1 MRKGD
6 LINLAKTILL
16 VLHKEL
22 EYKEEKLK
30 YKKLEI
36 MQPRIKN
43 KSELLVDVNHPGSV
57 HMMLIN
63 AIQHL
68 TMKNDT
74 GERRRRL
81 ITYGELNRGFTVFSN
96 TP

>member
-1 MRKGD
+1 
-6 LINLAKTILL
+6 
-16 VLHKEL
+16 
-22 EYKEEKLK
+22 
-30 YKKLEI
+30 

-57 HMMLIN
+57 HKMLIN

-68 TMKNDT
+68 IMKNDK
-74 GERRRRL
+74 GERRRGGGL
-81 ITYGELNRGFTVFSN
+81 ITDGELNRGFTVFSN